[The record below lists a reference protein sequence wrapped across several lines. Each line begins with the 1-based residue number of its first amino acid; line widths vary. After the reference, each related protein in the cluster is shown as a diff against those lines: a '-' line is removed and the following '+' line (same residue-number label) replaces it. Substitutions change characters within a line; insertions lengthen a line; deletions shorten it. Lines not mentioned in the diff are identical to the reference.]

1 MPRPTLADIARESN
15 VSLATVDRV
24 MNARG
29 GASERTQAI
38 VRATAARLGYLL
50 DVALAPDYAAQPV
63 RLMFLFPQG
72 TNAFVRDLQA
82 QINLQAPQ
90 FEGVNAQIETIEGFE
105 PEIMAARLK
114 ALEGT
119 VDGVAV
125 LALDHPLVREAL
137 RSLIASGTHVVTIG
151 SDILQVPHHGY
162 IGIDDAQ
169 AGRLAGYIVGR
180 LLGRGARGK
189 VAFFAGSLAYR
200 GHQEREIGFRQ
211 VLTQDFCGLQIVE
224 CREIQENR
232 DKAKTEMIALIERH
246 PDLAAVYSAGGGTAG
261 IAAGLAAQTR
271 DRNMVFIAHDLTDS
285 NKSLLLNGTLDA
297 VIDQNAR
304 VEIREALNTL
314 IHATRQK
321 TYRMVPP
328 RLQIIF
334 KENLPG
340 D

>member
-1 MPRPTLADIARESN
+1 MARPTLSDIAKESN

-24 MNARG
+24 MNQRG
-29 GASERTQAI
+29 SASKRTASI
-38 VRATAARLGYLL
+38 VRASAARLGYLPE
-50 DVALAPDYAAQPV
+50 DQQAADTEAQQV
-63 RLMFLFPQG
+63 RLIFLFPQG

-82 QINLQAPQ
+82 QIQLQAPR
-90 FEGVNAQIETIEGFE
+90 FAGVDAQIETIAGFD
-105 PEIMAARLK
+105 PAAMAARLK

-125 LALDHPLVREAL
+125 LALDHPIVREAL
-137 RSLIASGTHVVTIG
+137 RGLIATGTHVVTIG

-169 AGRLAGYIVGR
+169 AGRLAGYVVGR
-180 LLGRGARGK
+180 LLGKDARGK
-189 VAFFAGSLAYR
+189 VAFFAGSLSYR

-211 VLTQDFCGLQIVE
+211 VLTQDFPGLKIVE
-224 CREIQENR
+224 CREMQENR
-232 DKAKTEMIALIERH
+232 DKAKTELIALIARH
-246 PDLAAVYSAGGGTAG
+246 PDLAAVYNAGGGTAG
-261 IAAGLAAQTR
+261 IAAGLVEQNR
-271 DRNMVFIAHDLTDS
+271 DQDMVFIAHDLTDS
-285 NKSLLLNGTLDA
+285 NKNLLLNGTLDA

-314 IHATRQK
+314 IHATRQQP
-321 TYRMVPP
+321 YRMVPP

-340 D
+340 E

>member
-1 MPRPTLADIARESN
+1 MPRVTLSDIAEESG

-24 MNARG
+24 LNARG
-29 GASERTQAI
+29 GASKRTQAI
-38 VRATAARLGYLL
+38 VQAVAARLGYLPE
-50 DVALAPDYAAQPV
+50 VERQEQALVPV
-63 RLMFLFPQG
+63 RLMFLFPLG
-72 TNAFVRDLQA
+72 TNAFVRDLQD
-82 QINLQAPQ
+82 QIRLQAPQ
-90 FEGVNAQIETIEGFE
+90 FAEVEAQIETIAGFD
-105 PEIMAARLK
+105 PAVMAARLK
-114 ALEGT
+114 ALESR
-119 VDGVAV
+119 VDGVGV

-137 RSLIASGTHVVTIG
+137 RSLVAAGTHVVTIG
-151 SDILQVPHHGY
+151 SDILQVPHLGY

-169 AGRLAGYIVGR
+169 AGRLAGYMVGR

-211 VLTQDFCGLQIVE
+211 VLTQDFPGLEIVE
-224 CREIQENR
+224 CREVQENR
-232 DKAKTEMIALIERH
+232 DRAKAELIALVERH

-261 IAAGLAAQTR
+261 IAAGLVARSHDQEI
-271 DRNMVFIAHDLTDS
+271 VFIAHDLTGS
-285 NKSLLLNGTLDA
+285 NKALLLNGTLDA

-314 IHATRQK
+314 INATRQNP
-321 TYRMVPP
+321 YRMVPP